1 MGYFHTVKVLEQCK
15 ISPPSGS
22 VPNTT
27 LPLAFFDLAA
37 LCVDPPIHC
46 LYFYGHQSSTTH
58 FMDSI
63 VPDMKHSLSLTLQH
77 FFPLAG
83 HLTWPPKATVPEI
96 VYVDGDSV
104 SFTVAQSDF
113 SFDHLSGYHAREA
126 VEFSGLTSQLL
137 PLSSATTGI
146 QYPLLALQVTLFPDS
161 GICVGLTMSH
171 APGDGMAWSQIT
183 RYWGLACSSL
193 RGEAPAPSLLSDLLP
208 SFDRSTIIDPHGIQ
222 ESFLKYMKKV
232 NITQQSFNLPS
243 TATTP
248 TDPSHVKLIATYVI
262 DLPHIEKL
270 KKWVLSRII
279 EKNKEEPS
287 FKLTSLVVTCAFVW
301 VCLIKAMEGNDDSRE
316 HFIIPADC
324 RTRMDPPLPVTY
336 FGNCLSYSFATVNK
350 NDLVGEDGIV
360 LAAES
365 MGNAIK
371 TILEDVLAN
380 APNMLEVHFEMA
392 EKERL
397 SGVSATPRMKLYDVN
412 FGWGNPKKIETIS
425 SSAGYGW
432 LTMCEYG
439 GHANKGIEFG
449 VALKKHQIDVF
460 TSVFEDFL
468 SSL

>member
-1 MGYFHTVKVLEQCK
+1 MEYSHTVKVLEQCQ

-27 LPLAFFDLAA
+27 LPLTFFDLAT
-37 LCVDPPIHC
+37 LCIDPPVHC
-46 LYFYGHQSSTTH
+46 LHFYGHQSSTAH

-63 VPDMKHSLSLTLQH
+63 VPDLKHSFSLTLQH

-83 HLTWPPKATVPEI
+83 HLIWLPQANVPEI

-104 SFTVAQSDF
+104 SFTAAQSDF
-113 SFDHLSGYHAREA
+113 SFDHLTGNHPREA

-146 QYPLLALQVTLFPDS
+146 QYPLLAARVTLFPDS
-161 GICVGLTMSH
+161 GICIGLTMSH
-171 APGDGMAWSQIT
+171 TSGDGMAWNQMV
-183 RYWGLACSSL
+183 RYWGLVCSSL
-193 RGEAPAPSLLSDLLP
+193 RGETSSLLSDLLP
-208 SFDRSTIIDPHGIQ
+208 SFDRSTIIDPYGIQ

-243 TATTP
+243 SATTP
-248 TDPSHVKLIATYVI
+248 TDPSHLKLVATYVI
-262 DLPHIEKL
+262 DSPQIEKL

-301 VCLIKAMEGNDDSRE
+301 VCLIKAMEGNDNSRE
-316 HFIIPADC
+316 HFLIAADC
-324 RTRMDPPLPVTY
+324 RTRIDPPLPVTY
-336 FGNCLSYSFATVNK
+336 FGNCLTWGFATVNK

-360 LAAES
+360 LAAKS
-365 MGNAIK
+365 IGNVIK

-380 APNMLEVHFEMA
+380 APNMLEDLFEMA
-392 EKERL
+392 EKGRL
-397 SGVSATPRMKLYDVN
+397 AGVSGAPRMRMYDLN
-412 FGWGNPKKIETIS
+412 FGWGNPKKIEIIS
-425 SSAGYGW
+425 ASAGYGW
-432 LTMCEYG
+432 LTMCENC
-439 GHANKGIEFG
+439 GHANKGLEFG
-449 VALKKHQIDVF
+449 IALKKHQIDGF
-460 TSVFEDFL
+460 TFFFEDFL